1 MPQHGHPRPTAAK
14 RPNEGS
20 GGSKHDPAVR
30 RSNAFVMQI
39 HTAPSQLNCLK
50 PNSTAFAVEAHR
62 KGGSQYIATHWLQ
75 GWALLTPG
83 PKEGAYNCRVQR
95 VAFEQQAPRR
105 RYDEESHP
113 HKPMPRA
120 PLVRLTFDRLP
131 ARRHDRN

>member
-75 GWALLTPG
+75 GWALPMLGRGTPATWSKG
-83 PKEGAYNCRVQR
+83 GRGVNLHDEG
-95 VAFEQQAPRR
+95 
-105 RYDEESHP
+105 
-113 HKPMPRA
+113 
-120 PLVRLTFDRLP
+120 VRSS
-131 ARRHDRN
+131 